1 MAAIVIEKNILVPMR
16 DGVRL
21 ATDIIRLDGAG
32 PQPVLMARTPYN
44 KELWLID
51 NLPVFDI
58 FRAAQA
64 GYTVVVQDTRGR
76 FASEGEFTPMF
87 QERDDGADA
96 IQWAAAQPWSSGAVG
111 LFGGSYVG
119 TTQWLP
125 AQEHPEALQA
135 IAPMVTFSDLY
146 EGMQYQGG
154 AKLLHGLEWSVIM
167 AFETLQRRAAK
178 GEVSLPDLASLD
190 MNDVVTHLPI
200 ADQPLLHDLAP
211 HYSDWLRHPLPGD
224 YWQAGSPNS
233 AYEQITVPAL
243 NIGGWYDVFLWGTLQ
258 NYTGMRQ
265 RGGSAS
271 ARQHQRLI
279 VGPWSHMNNFG
290 SYPEREFGMA
300 ASIRAIDLTGIHL
313 RWFDRWLKGIEN
325 GIDHEG
331 PVTLFVMGIDQWR
344 TEDDWPLPDTQYR
357 HYYLHSEGQANTQQG
372 DGELSPEPPADEP
385 PDTYLYN
392 PLRPVP
398 TIGGQVLMP
407 GANGTGPR
415 DQCRVEEREDVLV
428 YSTPVLE
435 QPIEVTGPV
444 CLELFITSSARDTDF
459 TGKLVDVYPDGR
471 ALILTEG
478 IFRARYHK
486 SMTRP
491 ELLEPDTIYALRIDL
506 WATSNV
512 FLPGHRIRLEVSSSN
527 FPRFARNT
535 NTGGD
540 IADEGADQCIP
551 AVNRIFHDS
560 AHPSHLIL
568 PIIER

>member
-1 MAAIVIEKNILVPMR
+1 MTTIVIEKNIMVPMR

-44 KELWLID
+44 KELWQID

-167 AFETLQRRAAK
+167 AFETLQRRVAK

-190 MNDVVTHLPI
+190 MNDVVTHLPL
-200 ADQPLLHDLAP
+200 ANQPFLHDLAP
-211 HYSDWLRHPLPGD
+211 HYYDWLRHPLPGD

-265 RGGSAS
+265 RGGECIS
-271 ARQHQRLI
+271 
-279 VGPWSHMNNFG
+279 PPTPTSH
-290 SYPEREFGMA
+290 R
-300 ASIRAIDLTGIHL
+300 
-313 RWFDRWLKGIEN
+313 
-325 GIDHEG
+325 
-331 PVTLFVMGIDQWR
+331 
-344 TEDDWPLPDTQYR
+344 
-357 HYYLHSEGQANTQQG
+357 
-372 DGELSPEPPADEP
+372 
-385 PDTYLYN
+385 
-392 PLRPVP
+392 RP
-398 TIGGQVLMP
+398 
-407 GANGTGPR
+407 
-415 DQCRVEEREDVLV
+415 
-428 YSTPVLE
+428 
-435 QPIEVTGPV
+435 
-444 CLELFITSSARDTDF
+444 
-459 TGKLVDVYPDGR
+459 
-471 ALILTEG
+471 
-478 IFRARYHK
+478 
-486 SMTRP
+486 
-491 ELLEPDTIYALRIDL
+491 LEPYEQLRQLPRTRVWHGSQHSCHRSDRHSPAL
-506 WATSNV
+506 V
-512 FLPGHRIRLEVSSSN
+512 
-527 FPRFARNT
+527 
-535 NTGGD
+535 
-540 IADEGADQCIP
+540 
-551 AVNRIFHDS
+551 
-560 AHPSHLIL
+560 
-568 PIIER
+568 